1 MDKYYLLLRRFL
13 RAGFALLA
21 REHWDPRAID
31 EFNQILIDLPLKVEN
46 ATTPLG
52 VTLHVCSIYLDE
64 LVAVV
69 LSPSPA
75 TTTTS
80 STTSTSLSKGR
91 EETTTTI
98 PLVRLLQPYLRALA
112 VSPTKATYDR
122 VYEEAF
128 RPLVDALLVDG
139 DDDRRGG
146 SRRRRR
152 GDGGGRGGSNKR
164 RKTAEE
170 GGDTLEEEENNSE
183 GDDAGADADERTPL
197 DQLLNRVA
205 LDGGIDQGR
214 PTRQQVRTSIFQAFF
229 DMGATGPETTEAN
242 RRRLYAVW
250 RLGSEDDDDV
260 VES

>member
-52 VTLHVCSIYLDE
+52 VTLHICSIYLDE

-69 LSPSPA
+69 LSPPP
-75 TTTTS
+75 TTTSS
-80 STTSTSLSKGR
+80 STTSTSPSKGR
-91 EETTTTI
+91 EETTTTTI

-112 VSPTKATYDR
+112 VSPAKATYDR

-139 DDDRRGG
+139 DDGQRGG

-152 GDGGGRGGSNKR
+152 RDGGGRGGSNKR
-164 RKTAEE
+164 RKTAAE
-170 GGDTLEEEENNSE
+170 GGDTLEEEDNSE

-197 DQLLNRVA
+197 DQLLDRVA

-214 PTRQQVRTSIFQAFF
+214 PTRQQVRKSIFQTFF

-260 VES
+260 VGS